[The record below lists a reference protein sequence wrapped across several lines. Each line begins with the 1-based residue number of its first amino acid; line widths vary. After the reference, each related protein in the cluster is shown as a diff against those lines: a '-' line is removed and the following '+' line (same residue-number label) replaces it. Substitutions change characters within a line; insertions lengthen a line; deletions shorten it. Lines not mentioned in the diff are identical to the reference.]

1 MWPSRWF
8 TATNAEPVARTRA
21 FAAESPTIS
30 APTSPGPRVTATPS
44 MSEKRRPPASSSVC
58 SSKGFSV
65 STWARA
71 ATSGTTPPKR
81 RWRSTWLA
89 TRFARSVK
97 RSSTTAIAVSSHD
110 VSIPR
115 TLTRVSRRYA
125 GGVSRTHVLGS
136 LLHDLLQ
143 SRGVRGRLHVVD
155 PHDQRVLSDLLV
167 VVLADADRSEAEA
180 TVEALGPPVGD
191 AHLEGDRA
199 RSHLDRRGDE
209 LVHQAR

>member
-1 MWPSRWF
+1 
-8 TATNAEPVARTRA
+8 
-21 FAAESPTIS
+21 
-30 APTSPGPRVTATPS
+30 

-58 SSKGFSV
+58 SSNGFSV

-115 TLTRVSRRYA
+115 TLTRVTS
-125 GGVSRTHVLGS
+125 GVSRTHVLGS

-143 SRGVRGRLHVVD
+143 ASRVRGRLHVVD
-155 PHDQRVLSDLLV
+155 PHDQRVLADLLV
-167 VVLADADRSEAEA
+167 VVLADADGAEPVA
-180 TVEALGPPVGD
+180 TVEALRSPVGD
-191 AHLEGDRA
+191 A
-199 RSHLDRRGDE
+199 
-209 LVHQAR
+209 